1 MHELSLMR
9 DLLRKI
15 DTLAAEQN
23 AQRVT
28 AVAVR
33 IGALAHISAEHF
45 REHFIDGTRGSIAE
59 NARLDIDVSSD
70 TADAHAQ
77 DILLTRIEVEDL
89 VD

>member
-1 MHELSLMR
+1 MHEMSLMR

-28 AVAVR
+28 AVGVR

-45 REHFIDGTRGSIAE
+45 REHFIDGTRGSIAD
-59 NARLDIDVSSD
+59 NARLDIDMNDD
-70 TADAHAQ
+70 TADPLAQ
-77 DILLTRIEVEDL
+77 SIVLTHIEVEDV

>member
-1 MHELSLMR
+1 MHEMSLMR

-15 DTLAAEQN
+15 ETLAAEQN

-28 AVAVR
+28 AVGVR

-45 REHFIDGTRGSIAE
+45 REHFVDGTRGSIAE
-59 NARLDIDVSSD
+59 HARLDIEMSD
-70 TADAHAQ
+70 DTTDPLAQ
-77 DILLTRIEVEDL
+77 DILLTHIEVEDL